1 MNDNC
6 YPFPLRFWKAARGEL
21 FSLQK
26 GKLCLCVGDEVWNLN
41 LLCLFAGRRENHSGV
56 VLIHFLGKW
65 VASTVRKGA
74 PFFSK
79 KVNYPN
85 KFSAISLPLISAR
98 RKKKKKKKE
107 PPVPLPSF
115 LFLFTVHIKRW
126 LLRAI
131 AQPPP
136 SSFFWG
142 VRLGNLGVPGRREG
156 EGPPKPKQPP
166 KKSK

>member
-1 MNDNC
+1 MRRRRGLKFK
-6 YPFPLRFWKAARGEL
+6 PPLLIRRKKRKSFRGSSNSL
-21 FSLQK
+21 FGEMGSLNSQE
-26 GKLCLCVGDEVWNLN
+26 GL
-41 LLCLFAGRRENHSGV
+41 
-56 VLIHFLGKW
+56 
-65 VASTVRKGA
+65 

-98 RKKKKKKKE
+98 RRRKMKKKE

-131 AQPPP
+131 ALPPP
-136 SSFFWG
+136 SSFFFFWG
-142 VRLGNLGVPGRREG
+142 GGQIRKFGCSGSSQATPQKEQI
-156 EGPPKPKQPP
+156 KQPGAR
-166 KKSK
+166 S